1 MLLTLLQLNLQS
13 SAQYQAYWIAHAAA
27 SWPGVP
33 TGAQIKA
40 GNLSNSSPASYSGSE
55 LVTDSSTGTRTI
67 DEVTAITGLS
77 ANTAYTLAWV
87 VWDSVADTYSN
98 VVVGDVTTD
107 AAGVTGTLAVT
118 NANDTSAASGTTTI
132 VGTLARTNANDAV
145 SASGTTTVVGTL
157 ARTNANDSVAASGS
171 VGGAVTGTVAYTNAN
186 DTSAASGTTTVTGTV
201 AQTNAND
208 SVSASGTTTVIGTVA
223 RTNANDS
230 VAASGAAGSVTGTV
244 AVTNANDS
252 VSASGTAGGLQD
264 THDGFWRKQW
274 KKIREREKKKIHA
287 ELIEEI
293 EEIEEQ
299 IEEVKAVQVVAAKA
313 IAKAQYM
320 PDYSEQARII
330 AALIARRQELIEQE
344 DEELLLLL

>member
-55 LVTDSSTGTRTI
+55 PVADSSTGTRTI
-67 DEVTAITGLS
+67 DEVTSITGLS
-77 ANTAYTLAWV
+77 ASTAYTLAWV

-118 NANDTSAASGTTTI
+118 NANDTSAASGTTTV

-171 VGGAVTGTVAYTNAN
+171 VGGAVSGTVAYTNAN
-186 DTSAASGTTTVTGTV
+186 DTSAASGTTTVT
-201 AQTNAND
+201 
-208 SVSASGTTTVIGTVA
+208 GTVA

-274 KKIREREKKKIHA
+274 KKIREREKKKVYA
-287 ELIEEI
+287 ELI

>member
-55 LVTDSSTGTRTI
+55 PVTDSSTGTRTI

-107 AAGVTGTLAVT
+107 VAGVTGTLAVT
-118 NANDTSAASGTTTI
+118 NANDTSAASGTTTV

-171 VGGAVTGTVAYTNAN
+171 VGGAVSGTVAYTNAN

-201 AQTNAND
+201 A
-208 SVSASGTTTVIGTVA
+208 

-230 VAASGAAGSVTGTV
+230 VAASGAAGAVTGTV
-244 AVTNANDS
+244 AATNANDS

-274 KKIREREKKKIHA
+274 KKIREREKKKVYA
-287 ELIEEI
+287 ELI

>member
-55 LVTDSSTGTRTI
+55 PVTNSSTGTRTI
-67 DEVTAITGLS
+67 DEITAITGLS

-107 AAGVTGTLAVT
+107 VAGVTGTLAVT
-118 NANDTSAASGTTTI
+118 NANDTSAASGTTTV

-171 VGGAVTGTVAYTNAN
+171 VGGAVSGTVAYTNAN

-201 AQTNAND
+201 A
-208 SVSASGTTTVIGTVA
+208 

-230 VAASGAAGSVTGTV
+230 VAASGAAGAVTGTV
-244 AVTNANDS
+244 AATNANDS

-274 KKIREREKKKIHA
+274 KKIREREKKKVYA
-287 ELIEEI
+287 ELI

>member
-1 MLLTLLQLNLQS
+1 MASRRLFDGAAAELGLLPVVGA
-13 SAQYQAYWIAHAAA
+13 SALASGAYWIAHPDA
-27 SWPGVP
+27 SWPGTP
-33 TGAQIKA
+33 TGEQIAA
-40 GNLSNSSPASYSGSE
+40 GKLSNNNAAAYAGSEPAPTSGS
-55 LVTDSSTGTRTI
+55 GTIT
-67 DEVTAITGLS
+67 EATAITGLTGS
-77 ANTAYTLAWV
+77 TSYRIAWV
-87 VWDSVADTYSN
+87 VYDAASDTYSN

-107 AAGVTGTLAVT
+107 AAAVSGTLATT
-118 NANDTSAASGTTTI
+118 NANDTSAASGTTTV

-145 SASGTTTVVGTL
+145 SASGTTTIVGTL
-157 ARTNANDSVAASGS
+157 ARTNANDSVAASGF
-171 VGGAVTGTVAYTNAN
+171 VGGAVSGTVAYTNAN

-201 AQTNAND
+201 A
-208 SVSASGTTTVIGTVA
+208 

-230 VAASGAAGSVTGTV
+230 VAASGAAGAVTGAV

-299 IEEVKAVQVVAAKA
+299 IEEVKAVQVVATKA

>member
-55 LVTDSSTGTRTI
+55 PVTDSSTGTRTI

-118 NANDTSAASGTTTI
+118 NANDTSAASGTTTV

-145 SASGTTTVVGTL
+145 SAIGTTTVVGTL

-171 VGGAVTGTVAYTNAN
+171 VGGAVSGTVAYTNAN
-186 DTSAASGTTTVTGTV
+186 DTSAASGTTTVT
-201 AQTNAND
+201 
-208 SVSASGTTTVIGTVA
+208 GTVA

-274 KKIREREKKKIHA
+274 KKIREREKKKVYA
-287 ELIEEI
+287 ELI

>member
-55 LVTDSSTGTRTI
+55 PVTDSSTGTRTI
-67 DEVTAITGLS
+67 DEATAITGLTAS
-77 ANTAYTLAWV
+77 TAYTLAWV

-186 DTSAASGTTTVTGTV
+186 DTSAA
-201 AQTNAND
+201 N
-208 SVSASGTTTVIGTVA
+208 GTTTVIGTVA

>member
-55 LVTDSSTGTRTI
+55 PVTDSSTGTRTI
-67 DEVTAITGLS
+67 DEITTITGLS
-77 ANTAYTLAWV
+77 ASTAYTLAWV

-118 NANDTSAASGTTTI
+118 NANDTSAASGTTTV

-171 VGGAVTGTVAYTNAN
+171 VGGAVSGTVAYTNAN
-186 DTSAASGTTTVTGTV
+186 DSSAASGTTTVTGTV
-201 AQTNAND
+201 A
-208 SVSASGTTTVIGTVA
+208 

-230 VAASGAAGSVTGTV
+230 VAANGAAGAVTGTV

-287 ELIEEI
+287 ELI

>member
-1 MLLTLLQLNLQS
+1 MLLLFGLNLGALAS
-13 SAQYQAYWIAHAAA
+13 GAYWIAHPDA
-27 SWPGVP
+27 SWPGTP
-33 TGAQIKA
+33 TGAQIAA
-40 GNLSNSSPASYSGSE
+40 GKLSNNNAAAYAGSEPAPTSGS
-55 LVTDSSTGTRTI
+55 GTIT
-67 DEVTAITGLS
+67 EATAITGLTGS
-77 ANTAYTLAWV
+77 TSYRIAWV
-87 VWDSVADTYSN
+87 VYDAASDTYSN

-107 AAGVTGTLAVT
+107 AAAVSGTLATT
-118 NANDTSAASGTTTI
+118 NANDTSAASGTTTV

-145 SASGTTTVVGTL
+145 IASGTTTVVGTL
-157 ARTNANDSVAASGS
+157 ARTNANDSVAASGF
-171 VGGAVTGTVAYTNAN
+171 VGGAVSGTVAYTNAN

-201 AQTNAND
+201 ARTNAND
-208 SVSASGTTTVIGTVA
+208 SVAASGTTTVIGTVA

-230 VAASGAAGSVTGTV
+230 VAASGAAGAVTGTV
-244 AVTNANDS
+244 AATNANDS
-252 VSASGTAGGLQD
+252 VSASGTAGVLLQD

-299 IEEVKAVQVVAAKA
+299 IEEVKAVQVVATKA

>member
-55 LVTDSSTGTRTI
+55 PVTNSSTGTRTI
-67 DEVTAITGLS
+67 DEITAITGLS

-107 AAGVTGTLAVT
+107 VAGVTGTLAVT
-118 NANDTSAASGTTTI
+118 NANDTSAASGTTTV

-171 VGGAVTGTVAYTNAN
+171 VGGAVSGTVAYTNAN
-186 DTSAASGTTTVTGTV
+186 DTSAASGTTTVT
-201 AQTNAND
+201 
-208 SVSASGTTTVIGTVA
+208 GTVA

-293 EEIEEQ
+293 EEQ

>member
-1 MLLTLLQLNLQS
+1 MLLLFGLNLDGLAS
-13 SAQYQAYWIAHAAA
+13 GAYWIAHPDA
-27 SWPGVP
+27 SWPGTP
-33 TGAQIKA
+33 TGAQIAA
-40 GNLSNSSPASYSGSE
+40 GKLSNNNAAAYAGSEPAPTSGS
-55 LVTDSSTGTRTI
+55 GTIT
-67 DEVTAITGLS
+67 EATAITGLTGS
-77 ANTAYTLAWV
+77 TSYRIAWV
-87 VWDSVADTYSN
+87 VYDSVSDTYSN

-107 AAGVTGTLAVT
+107 AAAVSGTLATT
-118 NANDTSAASGTTTI
+118 NANDTSAASGTTTV

-157 ARTNANDSVAASGS
+157 ARTNANDSLSASGS
-171 VGGAVTGTVAYTNAN
+171 VGGAVSGTVAYTNAN

-201 AQTNAND
+201 A
-208 SVSASGTTTVIGTVA
+208 

-230 VAASGAAGSVTGTV
+230 VAASGAAGAVTGTV

-252 VSASGTAGGLQD
+252 VSASGTAGGLLQD

-299 IEEVKAVQVVAAKA
+299 IEEVKAVQVVATKA

>member
-55 LVTDSSTGTRTI
+55 PVTNSSTGTRTI
-67 DEVTAITGLS
+67 DEITAITGLS

-118 NANDTSAASGTTTI
+118 NANDTSAASGTTTV

-171 VGGAVTGTVAYTNAN
+171 VGGAVSGTVAYTNAN
-186 DTSAASGTTTVTGTV
+186 DTSAASGTTTVT
-201 AQTNAND
+201 
-208 SVSASGTTTVIGTVA
+208 GTVA

-293 EEIEEQ
+293 EEQ